1 MTTEAARGYLRH
13 PTIAGETVI
22 FVTEDDLWTVP
33 AGGGDARRLTA
44 DLLEVARPVLNP
56 DGTRVAFTSKAQGQP
71 EVFVMPAS
79 GGPAERLTWL
89 GEKVAVV
96 AWTGDDRV
104 VYTSA
109 TGQPFSTLTLAYAHG
124 DAGAE
129 RLPFGPVGDV
139 AFGPNGAVVVGRN
152 TADPARWKRYRG
164 GTAGVLW
171 IDPDGGGDF
180 RPLMAP
186 GTDAGN
192 MASPMWVDGRVWF
205 LSDHEGVGN
214 LYSCDPD
221 GDGLTRHTDH
231 GEHYARWAATDGR
244 RVVYQ
249 VAGRLW
255 IHDPAT
261 DTSAPVDVRLGSPRT
276 QHQERFVEPAHHLDG
291 FALDHTGEHLA
302 LELRGKPFTLACS
315 EGPVRQL
322 GQAQGV
328 RYRLVRYLGSGAG
341 VVCVGD
347 EGGEEAIE
355 VHTTVDGRPSRRRL
369 EVTDLG
375 RVLQLVPSPDGARL
389 AVTTHHNRLLIIDVA
404 DGTSKVADTSE
415 AGRLADPAW
424 SPDGRWVAY
433 VRPQAERV
441 AGIRLLDVTDGT
453 THQVTEPRWTDSCP
467 SFDPAGRWLVFVSNR
482 TFDPVYDRTGFDL
495 GFPKGGGLYLVPLAA
510 GTPSPFL
517 VRPKA
522 APPGDGEDRTSLAEP
537 AMADPAKA
545 GGAPGAGDQQTAGK
559 EGVAAVPMPI
569 DLDGIA
575 ARVLAVPVPEAII
588 EEAVAAEDKLLY
600 LTRPMTGALDHDLF
614 GGTPADGCLEVYDLV
629 KGSHDVVVEGVGDL
643 AVSGDRRKMVWSTE
657 GEHGGRRLRVL
668 AAAAKPEADDDD
680 GWVDLDRARVRVLP
694 GAEWVQMVREAW
706 RLQRQQFWVADLSGV
721 DAEAVL
727 ARYLP
732 LVDLVATRA
741 EISDLIWEMQG
752 ELGTSHAYEIGGDYR
767 PAPEWVLG
775 HLGAD
780 LGRDPITGTWQVAEV
795 VTGHSWDLKEASP
808 LATPGAGLGPGT
820 ALLAV
825 DGQDVPAVGP
835 GPLLVQRA
843 GQPVQLTIAGPGDG
857 PVRTV
862 VVQPLADERPLRY
875 RAWVEHNRGLV
886 HGATDG
892 RVGYLHIPDM
902 GAAGYAEFHRAL
914 GTELPRPGLVVDA
927 RFNAGGH
934 VSPLLLEKL
943 RRRRIGWDV
952 SRWTAPVP
960 YPEESPGGPMV
971 LLTNEWAG
979 SDGDIFTHSFK
990 LFGLGPVVGTRT
1002 WGGVIG
1008 IDPSQLLVDGSVTT
1022 QPEFAFWFTDVGW
1035 GVENHGTDPDHEV
1048 VITPQDHAAGRDPQ
1062 MALALELVRSALA
1075 DHKPDRPDLA
1085 ERPSRA
1091 LPVLP
1096 PRR

>member
-1 MTTEAARGYLRH
+1 MTSESARGYLRH

-44 DLLEVARPVLNP
+44 DLLEVSRPVLSP

-71 EVFVMPAS
+71 EVFVMPAG

-89 GEKVAVV
+89 GEKAAVV

-109 TGQPFSTLTLAYAHG
+109 TGQPFSSLTLAYAHG

-129 RLPFGPVGDV
+129 RLPVGPVGDV
-139 AFGPNGAVVVGRN
+139 AFGPDGAVVVGRN

-180 RPLMAP
+180 HPLVAP
-186 GTDAGN
+186 GTVAGN

-205 LSDHEGVGN
+205 LADHEGVGN

-221 GDGLTRHTDH
+221 GTGLTRHTDH

-249 VAGRLW
+249 VAGQLW
-255 IHDPAT
+255 LHDPAS
-261 DTSAPVDVRLGSPRT
+261 DTSAPIDVHLGSPRT
-276 QHQERFVEPAHHLDG
+276 QRQERFVEPAHHLDG
-291 FALDHTGEHLA
+291 FALDHSGEHLA
-302 LELRGKPFTLACS
+302 LELRGKPFTLAC
-315 EGPVRQL
+315 EDGPVRQL

-328 RYRLVRYLGSGAG
+328 RYRLVHHLGTGTE
-341 VVCVGD
+341 VVCVSD

-355 VHTTVDGRPSRRRL
+355 VHTTIDGRPSRRRL
-369 EVTDLG
+369 EVPDLG

-389 AVTTHHNRLLIIDVA
+389 AVTTHHNRLLVVDVV
-404 DGTSKVADTSE
+404 DGSSQVADTSDT
-415 AGRLADPAW
+415 GRLADPAW
-424 SPDGRWVAY
+424 SPDGRWLAY
-433 VRPQAERV
+433 VRPHSERV
-441 AGIRLLDVTDGT
+441 AGIRLLDVTAGT
-453 THQVTEPRWTDSCP
+453 THQVTEPRWADSCP

-482 TFDPVYDRTGFDL
+482 TFNPVYDRTVFDL
-495 GFPKGGGLYLVPLAA
+495 GFPQGGGLYLVPLAA
-510 GTPSPFL
+510 DTPSPFL

-522 APPGDGEDRTSLAEP
+522 TSPASGGDEHPKAATPLAGGDGTPVETGP
-537 AMADPAKA
+537 
-545 GGAPGAGDQQTAGK
+545 
-559 EGVAAVPMPI
+559 AAVPVEVE
-569 DLDGIA
+569 GIEG
-575 ARVLAVPVPEAII
+575 RVLAVPVPEAII
-588 EEAVAAEDKLLY
+588 EEVVALGDKLLY
-600 LTRPMTGALDHDLF
+600 LTRPITGALDQDWL
-614 GGTPADGCLEVYDLV
+614 GGTPADGRLEVYDLV
-629 KGSHDVVVEGVGDL
+629 KGSHDVVVEGVADL
-643 AVSGDRRKMVWSTE
+643 AVSGDRGKMAWSSE
-657 GEHGGRRLRVL
+657 GDHGGRRLRVL
-668 AAAAKPEADDDD
+668 AAGTKPEGDDEGPGARH

-694 GAEWVQMVREAW
+694 GAEWAQMVREAW

-780 LGRDPITGTWQVAEV
+780 LRRDPATGDWQVAEV
-795 VTGHSWDLKEASP
+795 VTGFSWDPKEASP
-808 LATPGAGLGPGT
+808 LATPGAAVEPGT
-820 ALLAV
+820 VLVAV

-835 GPLLVQRA
+835 GPLLVQRV
-843 GQPVQLTIAGPGDG
+843 GQPVELTVAGPGDG
-857 PVRTV
+857 PVRAV
-862 VVQPLADERPLRY
+862 VVKPLADERPLRY
-875 RAWVEHNRGLV
+875 RAWLEANRDMV
-886 HGATDG
+886 HRASEE

-902 GAAGYAEFHRAL
+902 GAPGYAEFHRAL
-914 GTELPRPGLVVDA
+914 GTELPRPGLIVDA

-943 RRRRIGWDV
+943 RRHRIGWDV
-952 SRWTAPVP
+952 SRWASPVP

-1008 IDPSQLLVDGSVTT
+1008 INPSQLLVDGTVTT

-1035 GVENHGTDPDHEV
+1035 GVENYGTDPDHEV
-1048 VITPQDHAAGRDPQ
+1048 AITPQDHAAGRDPQ
-1062 MALALELVRSALA
+1062 MALALELVTSALA
-1075 DHKPDRPDLA
+1075 GRQPVGPDLA
-1085 ERPSRA
+1085 QRPSRA